1 MNRLDNLAVENSKIL
16 KNYFTENVENIN
28 ILSQTYIIK
37 NAFSKFQNGYQ
48 KLDSSIL
55 KKLYISQNPFFDK
68 YLLFSSKENTLY
80 DKIHLKYHDLFLGEV
95 KKNRYYDLLLVDK
108 DGNILYTANKN
119 FDFNTNIKNFLSNSK
134 GLQFEKRKIIAF
146 NQFIFISSQ
155 IKDGGFLIAV
165 INKKNIRKI
174 VPEVKIELKNK
185 ANVSNTKNEILSSI
199 RVLNIYDIEFV
210 ITVEAKKSV
219 ILDSF
224 FEDIIYVFFSMIF
237 GIVVIITL
245 VASFVWK
252 HIVQPLEIDKKDSF
266 RKKIVLEKELALSK
280 QFLMEYKK
288 AVDNSSILSKTDISG
303 KITYVNEAFCK
314 ISQFRK
320 DELIGKTHNIVRH
333 PDMPSETFI
342 ELWSTILK
350 KRVWKG
356 VIRNRKKDGSDY
368 YVNSSIVPI
377 LNDRNEIKEFVSIRN
392 DITEIFKQNKI
403 IVQQMKDVLTGLYT
417 REKFLED
424 ILNTQSLKM
433 AVIRTVELEDVQ
445 NFYGVKI
452 WETLIQ
458 RIVSQIQNIFSEKGI
473 RIYRTRD
480 DEFAVVVSSTLNIY
494 FEKRVLNLIHY
505 FNHNVISIDD
515 NNFNI
520 SINVGCAIG
529 ENKNL
534 FLNSEMALREAIK
547 TQKEVVFFDETKDF
561 HKIYQN
567 NIEMTTKIKRAI
579 SKNDIVIF
587 GQKIVGKNS
596 SKYEVL
602 IRMVDG
608 EKTLSPFFF
617 LSVAKKARLYPTLTK
632 IVISKA
638 IEYFKD
644 KEDEF
649 SINLSIE
656 DISNSD
662 MVAFLKRRIEEYEI
676 GHRLILEIVESEGIE
691 NFDEVSKFV
700 KEIRELDCRI
710 AIDDFGTGYSNF
722 EYLLKLD
729 VDFIKID
736 GSLIKNL
743 DTSKN
748 SRIVVELIVEFA
760 KRRDIEVVAEFV
772 HNEKILNIVETMG
785 IDFFQGFHLAEP
797 ELLI

>member
-1 MNRLDNLAVENSKIL
+1 
-16 KNYFTENVENIN
+16 
-28 ILSQTYIIK
+28 
-37 NAFSKFQNGYQ
+37 
-48 KLDSSIL
+48 
-55 KKLYISQNPFFDK
+55 
-68 YLLFSSKENTLY
+68 
-80 DKIHLKYHDLFLGEV
+80 
-95 KKNRYYDLLLVDK
+95 
-108 DGNILYTANKN
+108 
-119 FDFNTNIKNFLSNSK
+119 
-134 GLQFEKRKIIAF
+134 
-146 NQFIFISSQ
+146 
-155 IKDGGFLIAV
+155 
-165 INKKNIRKI
+165 
-174 VPEVKIELKNK
+174 
-185 ANVSNTKNEILSSI
+185 
-199 RVLNIYDIEFV
+199 
-210 ITVEAKKSV
+210 
-219 ILDSF
+219 
-224 FEDIIYVFFSMIF
+224 
-237 GIVVIITL
+237 
-245 VASFVWK
+245 
-252 HIVQPLEIDKKDSF
+252 
-266 RKKIVLEKELALSK
+266 
-280 QFLMEYKK
+280 
-288 AVDNSSILSKTDISG
+288 
-303 KITYVNEAFCK
+303 
-314 ISQFRK
+314 
-320 DELIGKTHNIVRH
+320 
-333 PDMPSETFI
+333 
-342 ELWSTILK
+342 
-350 KRVWKG
+350 
-356 VIRNRKKDGSDY
+356 
-368 YVNSSIVPI
+368 
-377 LNDRNEIKEFVSIRN
+377 
-392 DITEIFKQNKI
+392 
-403 IVQQMKDVLTGLYT
+403 
-417 REKFLED
+417 
-424 ILNTQSLKM
+424 
-433 AVIRTVELEDVQ
+433 
-445 NFYGVKI
+445 
-452 WETLIQ
+452 
-458 RIVSQIQNIFSEKGI
+458 
-473 RIYRTRD
+473 
-480 DEFAVVVSSTLNIY
+480 
-494 FEKRVLNLIHY
+494 
-505 FNHNVISIDD
+505 
-515 NNFNI
+515 
-520 SINVGCAIG
+520 
-529 ENKNL
+529 
-534 FLNSEMALREAIK
+534 LREAIK

>member
-1 MNRLDNLAVENSKIL
+1 LDHITL
-16 KNYFTENVENIN
+16 KE
-28 ILSQTYIIK
+28 
-37 NAFSKFQNGYQ
+37 
-48 KLDSSIL
+48 
-55 KKLYISQNPFFDK
+55 LYISQNPFYDK
-68 YLLFSSKENTLY
+68 SLLFSSKENTLY
-80 DKIHLKYHDLFLGEV
+80 DKTHLKYHDLFLGEA
-95 KKNRYYDLLLVDK
+95 KRNGYYDLLLVDK
-108 DGNILYTANKN
+108 DGDIFYTVNKN
-119 FDFNTNIKNFLSNSK
+119 FNFDINMKNFSTSK
-134 GLQFEKRKIIAF
+134 SLQFGKREIVTF
-146 NQFIFISSQ
+146 NQFIFISSP
-155 IKDGGFLIAV
+155 IRNSGFLIAV
-165 INKKNIRKI
+165 VNKKDIGKI
-174 VPEVKIELKNK
+174 VPEVKIEFKHQAHISQIEDGISSMKIL
-185 ANVSNTKNEILSSI
+185 NVSG
-199 RVLNIYDIEFV
+199 IEFV
-210 ITVEAKKSV
+210 ITAEVEKSV
-219 ILDSF
+219 VLDSLYK
-224 FEDIIYVFFSMIF
+224 DIVAVFLSMVF
-237 GIVVIITL
+237 GTIVIVTL
-245 VASFVWK
+245 VAFFVWK
-252 HIVQPLEIDKKDSF
+252 YVVRPLEIDKKDSSN
-266 RKKIVLEKELALSK
+266 RNIDLKKELTLSK
-280 QFLMEYKK
+280 QFLMEYKR
-288 AVDNSSILSKTDISG
+288 AVDNSSILSKTDVSG

-320 DELIGKTHNIVRH
+320 DELIGKNHNLVRH
-333 PDMPSETFI
+333 PDMPLETFI

-424 ILNTQSLKM
+424 ILNTKSLKM

-445 NFYGVKI
+445 NFYGVQI
-452 WETLIQ
+452 WEALIQ
-458 RIVSQIQNIFSEKGI
+458 RIVSQIKNIFSEKEI
-473 RIYRTRD
+473 KIYRTRD

-520 SINVGCAIG
+520 SINVGCAVG

-596 SKYEVL
+596 SKFEVL
-602 IRMVDG
+602 VRMVDG

-638 IEYFKD
+638 IDYFKD

-662 MVAFLKRRIEEYEI
+662 MIAFLKRKIEEYEI

-785 IDFFQGFHLAEP
+785 IEFFQGFHLAEP